1 MACTAPALR
10 SSGLPAPE
18 PALFLTAGGIVARLW
33 PTGETVILARAALQ
47 AALAD
52 AVLLVQAE
60 SADTA
65 IATDPNR
72 GV

>member
-10 SSGLPAPE
+10 SSGLPEPE
-18 PALFLTAGGIVARLW
+18 PNLFLTAGTTVARLS
-33 PTGETVILARAALQ
+33 PTQETVILARAALQ

-52 AVLLVQAE
+52 AALLVRAE

-72 GV
+72 GA